1 MNMHVP
7 LSTVSVPDTE
17 FVLAALRCTS
27 QRLKL
32 IDHQVIQIG
41 VALKRGLIS
50 PQRAID
56 WCEEVAPGCL
66 DVVSQTMEAPND
78 RA

>member
-1 MNMHVP
+1 MNMRAP
-7 LSTVSVPDTE
+7 PSEVSVSDTE
-17 FVLAALRCTS
+17 YTLAALRCAS

-50 PQRAID
+50 AQRAID

-66 DVVSQTMEAPND
+66 DVVSQTMETAHE
-78 RA
+78 

>member
-1 MNMHVP
+1 MNAHIKP
-7 LSTVSVPDTE
+7 AQTAQPDTE

-50 PQRAID
+50 AQRAID

-66 DVVSQTMEAPND
+66 DVVSQSMETTP
-78 RA
+78 

>member
-1 MNMHVP
+1 MNAPFKPPQVVTAP
-7 LSTVSVPDTE
+7 PDIE

-50 PQRAID
+50 PQRAVD
-56 WCEEVAPGCL
+56 WCEEIAPGCL
-66 DVVSQTMEAPND
+66 DTVSQTMEAL
-78 RA
+78 R

>member
-1 MNMHVP
+1 MNAHVP
-7 LSTVSVPDTE
+7 PPAVSVPDTE

-41 VALKRGLIS
+41 LALKRGLIS
-50 PQRAID
+50 AERAID
-56 WCEEVAPGCL
+56 LCEEVAPGCL
-66 DVVSQTMEAPND
+66 DLMFQTMDATND
-78 RA
+78 

>member
-1 MNMHVP
+1 MNAQVP
-7 LSTVSVPDTE
+7 LSRVSALDTE
-17 FVLAALRCTS
+17 YLLAALRCTS

-50 PQRAID
+50 AQRAID

-66 DVVSQTMEAPND
+66 EVVSQSMEVTP
-78 RA
+78 

>member
-1 MNMHVP
+1 MKHVP
-7 LSTVSVPDTE
+7 PSAVLVPDTE
-17 FVLAALRCTS
+17 FVLAALRCAS

-50 PQRAID
+50 ADRAIE
-56 WCEEVAPGCL
+56 WCEQVAPGCI
-66 DVVSQTMEAPND
+66 DAVSQTMEPSP
-78 RA
+78 